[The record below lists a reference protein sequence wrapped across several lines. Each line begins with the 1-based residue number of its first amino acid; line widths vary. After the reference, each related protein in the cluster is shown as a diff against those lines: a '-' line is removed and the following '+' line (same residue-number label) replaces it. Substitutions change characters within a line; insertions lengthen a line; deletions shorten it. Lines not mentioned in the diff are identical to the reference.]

1 VTAGFMDVALPVSG
15 EGEKSYIIYIRDTG
29 ETVQDLNSELFL
41 IIVEA
46 LVFGLAI
53 SVLLSFILAKT
64 MITPI
69 ERLTDGAER
78 VASGV
83 FPIGSKWRP
92 RMKSAF

>member
-1 VTAGFMDVALPVSG
+1 M
-15 EGEKSYIIYIRDTG
+15 IYIRDTG

-69 ERLTDGAER
+69 ERLTDAQ
-78 VASGV
+78 SGWRRGI
-83 FPIGSKWRP
+83 FPTGSKWRP